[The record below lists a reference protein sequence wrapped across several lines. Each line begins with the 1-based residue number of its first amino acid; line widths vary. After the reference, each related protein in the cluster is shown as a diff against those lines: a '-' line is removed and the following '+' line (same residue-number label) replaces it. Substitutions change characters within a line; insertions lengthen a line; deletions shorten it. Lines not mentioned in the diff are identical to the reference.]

1 MLMTIRYLILYFLLN
16 TFLFSQNYEL
26 FSPQALPNESSSSD
40 PFDQP
45 LPELKSDNSSP
56 PSTSTDINAI
66 YCVFD
71 EKDILSTHTYKDGI
85 HKNLNDS
92 MKFNETEYK
101 KVLEPFLKKKITN
114 QLLTELTRELVLFMR
129 SENHPVVDVI
139 VPEQDI
145 TNGVLQILI
154 KVSKIGEIL
163 IKGNKWFSNE
173 IISNSFHSQKGV
185 LIDGKLIKED
195 LNWINRNPFRQVDF
209 IFSEGINE
217 WETDLT
223 MEVNDK
229 LPFRSYAGYENNGN
243 ELTGFDR
250 YFIGV
255 NWGNAWKKDHQ
266 LNYQF
271 TTNKVLG
278 LSKI

>member
-71 EKDILSTHTYKDGI
+71 EKDILSTPTYKDGI
-85 HKNLNDS
+85 HKKLNDS
-92 MKFNETEYK
+92 IKFNETEYK